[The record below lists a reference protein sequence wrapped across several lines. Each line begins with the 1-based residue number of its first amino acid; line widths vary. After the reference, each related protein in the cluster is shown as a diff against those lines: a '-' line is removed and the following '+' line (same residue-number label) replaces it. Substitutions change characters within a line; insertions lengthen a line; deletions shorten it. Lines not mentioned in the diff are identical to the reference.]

1 MTKNHLKPQK
11 APQTWSIKR
20 KQVKFVTR
28 PNPGAH
34 KREFSMPINLVLKN
48 LLNKAQTNKEAKK
61 ILHDQ
66 EILVNGK
73 RRKDHRFSVGLMDIM
88 SLPKINEYFL
98 MFLNSKN
105 KLYLQLIDK
114 KDSNEKIS
122 KITGKKLVKKGLMQ
136 LSTLDGRNI
145 LVKKGDY
152 KVGDSITL
160 SIPKQEVKSILKLE
174 IGASILLYK
183 GKYTGIIGTVFN
195 IKEGLLAFKSDSKE
209 YETKKEYAIVIGKD
223 KPIIKIK

>member
-73 RRKDHRFSVGLMDIM
+73 RRKDH
-88 SLPKINEYFL
+88 
-98 MFLNSKN
+98 
-105 KLYLQLIDK
+105 
-114 KDSNEKIS
+114 
-122 KITGKKLVKKGLMQ
+122 
-136 LSTLDGRNI
+136 
-145 LVKKGDY
+145 
-152 KVGDSITL
+152 
-160 SIPKQEVKSILKLE
+160 
-174 IGASILLYK
+174 
-183 GKYTGIIGTVFN
+183 
-195 IKEGLLAFKSDSKE
+195 
-209 YETKKEYAIVIGKD
+209 
-223 KPIIKIK
+223 